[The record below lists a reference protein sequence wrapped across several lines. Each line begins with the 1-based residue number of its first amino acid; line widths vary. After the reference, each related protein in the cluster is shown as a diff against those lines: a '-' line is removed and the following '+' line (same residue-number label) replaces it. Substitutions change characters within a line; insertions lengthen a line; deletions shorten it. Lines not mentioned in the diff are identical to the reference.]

1 MRAALPTAP
10 PPPPPYSPGRALL
23 FAIGTGVPVLAALLF
38 GEPRSALF
46 AGMGAVLALQVDPRR
61 SIPVRIAAVVAA
73 LFLIV
78 GSGTLGVLLKD
89 NKVAMTIAVIAISF
103 LAGLPKPFFPYLTLV
118 GKVCAAIVIVTSA
131 GIAATGEA
139 AAVFIAGGVF
149 ALLLAVLKSLWR
161 HNEATGLTPYAE
173 VQALLAGERNPLF
186 YAFTMA
192 FTVLLA
198 MLLADTL
205 HAKLPGWVGLTVLF
219 VMHPDDA
226 MALKLMAQRLGGTL
240 AGIAVA
246 GLVVHLVQGQWILAG
261 LAIAMT
267 ALLPKATA
275 MNYFWMSA
283 TFTTVVML
291 LLDLAL
297 LRSGGDAP
305 LLMWR
310 LYDTMLGC
318 AVTGAVLLAVYGSRH
333 LRERHHAPDR
343 KDKVAD
349 GDPPDVPEPDAEND
363 GVQG

>member
-1 MRAALPTAP
+1 MPVVLPSAP
-10 PPPPPYSPGRALL
+10 PPPPPYSLERALL
-23 FAIGTGVPVLAALLF
+23 FGFGAGVPVLAALLF
-38 GEPRSALF
+38 GEPRAALF
-46 AGMGAVLALQVDPRR
+46 AGMGAVMALQVDPRR
-61 SIPVRIAAVVAA
+61 SIPIRIAAVVAA
-73 LFLIV
+73 LLLIV
-78 GSGTLGVLLKD
+78 GSGTLGVMLKD

-139 AAVFIAGGVF
+139 AGVFIAGGLF
-149 ALLLAVLKSLWR
+149 ALLAAVLKASWR
-161 HNEATGLTPYAE
+161 NRESTGLTPYAE
-173 VQALLAGERNPLF
+173 MQALMAGARNPLF

-198 MLLADTL
+198 MLLADAL

-226 MALKLMAQRLGGTL
+226 VALRLMAQRLGGTL
-240 AGIAVA
+240 AGIALA
-246 GLVVHLVQGQWILAG
+246 GLVVHLVQEQWILAG
-261 LAIAMT
+261 LVILMA

-283 TFTTVVML
+283 TFTALVML

-305 LLMWR
+305 LLLWR

-318 AVTGAVLLAVYGSRH
+318 GVAGAVLLAVYGTRR
-333 LRERHHAPDR
+333 LRARRPHADGKA
-343 KDKVAD
+343 KDAD
-349 GDPPDVPEPDAEND
+349 GDPPDVPESDAGND

>member
-1 MRAALPTAP
+1 MPVAVPTVAP
-10 PPPPPYSPGRALL
+10 PPPPYTVGRALL
-23 FAIGTGVPVLAALLF
+23 FGFGAGVPVLAALLF
-38 GEPRSALF
+38 GEPRAALF
-46 AGMGAVLALQVDPRR
+46 AGMGAVLALQADPRR
-61 SIPVRIAAVVAA
+61 SIPIRIAAVVAA
-73 LFLIV
+73 LILIV
-78 GSGTLGVLLKD
+78 GSGTLGVMLKD
-89 NKVAMTIAVIAISF
+89 DKVAMTMAVIGISF

-149 ALLLAVLKSLWR
+149 ALLLAVLKSLWYHR
-161 HNEATGLTPYAE
+161 DAPGLTPYAE
-173 VQALLAGERNPLF
+173 MQALMAGERNPLF

-192 FTVLLA
+192 TAVLLA
-198 MLLADTL
+198 MLLADAL

-226 MALKLMAQRLGGTL
+226 VALKLMAQRLGGTL
-240 AGIAVA
+240 AGIALA
-246 GLVVHLVQGQWILAG
+246 GLVVHVVQDQWILAG
-261 LAIAMT
+261 LAIVMA

-283 TFTTVVML
+283 TFTALVML

-297 LRSGGDAP
+297 LKSGGDAP
-305 LLMWR
+305 LLLWR

-318 AVTGAVLLAVYGSRH
+318 GVAGAVLLAVYGSRR
-333 LRERHHAPDR
+333 LRARRPHAGGKAND
-343 KDKVAD
+343 AD
-349 GDPPDVPEPDAEND
+349 GDPPDVPASDTGSE

>member
-1 MRAALPTAP
+1 MMPAALPTAA
-10 PPPPPYSPGRALL
+10 PPPPPYSLERAFL
-23 FAIGTGVPVLAALLF
+23 FAFAAGVPLLAALVF
-38 GEPRSALF
+38 VGPRAALF

-61 SIPVRIAAVVAA
+61 SIAIRVGAVVAA
-73 LFLIV
+73 LILIV
-78 GSGTLGVLLKD
+78 SAGTLGVLLKD
-89 NKVAMTIAVIAISF
+89 DKVAMTMAVIAISF

-131 GIAATGEA
+131 GLAATGDA
-139 AAVFIAGGVF
+139 AIVFIAGGLF
-149 ALLLAVLKSLWR
+149 ALLAAVLKGMWHTRES
-161 HNEATGLTPYAE
+161 TGLTPYAE
-173 VQALLAGERNPLF
+173 MQALMAGERNPLF

-240 AGIAVA
+240 AGIALA
-246 GLVVHLVQGQWILAG
+246 GIVVHFVHNQWILAG
-261 LAIAMT
+261 LAVAMA

-275 MNYFWMSA
+275 MNYFWMSGA
-283 TFTTVVML
+283 FTALVML

-297 LRSGGDAP
+297 LRSGGDAA
-305 LLMWR
+305 LLLWR

-318 AVTGAVLLAVYGSRH
+318 GVAGAVLLAVYGSR
-333 LRERHHAPDR
+333 RWRAGG
-343 KDKVAD
+343 KVNEVD
-349 GDPPDVPEPDAEND
+349 GDPPDVPAPEAGSE
-363 GVQG
+363 GAQG